1 MISDKTIRWFQF
13 IFAFI
18 ALLFFQRLASIL
30 AGMIADL
37 FAYDYIDSSNVFMHI
52 SIHHIVQMM
61 IALFSIYFISKKFD
75 IRFNLKF
82 ILSKIGLVYTLI
94 FIVIMCLYVLTT
106 YFKGYKTGTIQ
117 PYGYPLTAIN
127 ICGTLGF
134 QLLLSGPS
142 EEILFRALPITIFL
156 SMFKN
161 KTNKW
166 KNSVAIMLSCTLF
179 SLAHISWDYSAL
191 NFDWFQLIYA
201 FILSVA
207 YAITFIKSKSIIYP
221 MIMHS
226 MSNFLM
232 VGIGYLF
239 MIFY

>member
-1 MISDKTIRWFQF
+1 LIFDKIIQRFQF
-13 IFAFI
+13 ISAFI
-18 ALLFFQRLASIL
+18 ALFIFQRFASVF

-37 FAYDYIDSSNVFMHI
+37 FSYDYIDSSNVFMHI

-61 IALFSIYFISKKFD
+61 IVLLAIYFISKKYD
-75 IRFNLKF
+75 IQFNLKF
-82 ILSKIGLVYTLI
+82 RQSKTGIIYTLI
-94 FIVIMCLYVLTT
+94 FITIICVYVLMT
-106 YFKGYKTGTIQ
+106 YFIGYKARIIQ
-117 PYGYPLTAIN
+117 PYDYPLTATN
-127 ICGTLGF
+127 ICGTLSF

-142 EEILFRALPITIFL
+142 EEILFRALPISIFL
-156 SMFKN
+156 YMFKN
-161 KTNKW
+161 KTYKW
-166 KNSVAIMLSCTLF
+166 KNLVVIMLSCILF
-179 SLAHISWDYSAL
+179 SLAHVSWDYSTL

-201 FILSVA
+201 FILGVA
-207 YAITFIKSKSIIYP
+207 YAMIFIKSKSIIYP

>member
-1 MISDKTIRWFQF
+1 MISDKIIRWLQF
-13 IFAFI
+13 ILAFI
-18 ALLFFQRLASIL
+18 ALLLFQRFASIL
-30 AGMIADL
+30 ARMIADL

-52 SIHHIVQMM
+52 SVHHIVQML
-61 IALFSIYFISKKFD
+61 IALLAIYFISKKYD

-82 ILSKIGLVYTLI
+82 RLSKIGMIYTWI
-94 FIVIMCLYVLTT
+94 FIVIICLYVLTT
-106 YFKGYKTGTIQ
+106 YFIGYKTGAIQ
-117 PYGYPLTAIN
+117 PYEYPLNAIN

-166 KNSVAIMLSCTLF
+166 QDSVIIMISCILF

-201 FILSVA
+201 FILGAA

-232 VGIGYLF
+232 VGIGYIF

>member
-1 MISDKTIRWFQF
+1 MISDKTIRWLQF

-18 ALLFFQRLASIL
+18 FLLFFQRFASIL
-30 AGMIADL
+30 AGMIANL
-37 FAYDYIDSSNVFMHI
+37 FAYDYIDPSNAFMHI

-61 IALFSIYFISKKFD
+61 IALLAIYFISKKYD

-82 ILSKIGLVYTLI
+82 RRSKIGVIYTWI
-94 FIVIMCLYVLTT
+94 FIIIICLYVLTT
-106 YFKGYKTGTIQ
+106 YFIGYKAGTIQ
-117 PYGYPLTAIN
+117 PYEYPLTATN

-142 EEILFRALPITIFL
+142 EEILFRALPISIFL

-161 KTNKW
+161 KTNTW
-166 KNSVAIMLSCTLF
+166 KNSVVIMLSCILF
-179 SLAHISWDYSAL
+179 SLAHISWDYSVL
-191 NFDWFQLIYA
+191 NFEYFQLIYA
-201 FILSVA
+201 FILGVA
-207 YAITFIKSKSIIYP
+207 YAITFMKSKSIIYP

-232 VGIGYLF
+232 VGIGYFF